1 MAGPGQLRTAH
12 DHRKVMSTMMR
23 DEPEAPDGRTI
34 DDPVCGICG
43 ARMEPIPPVGWVCCV
58 GLRGH
63 QDMAAALDR
72 AAAA

>member
-1 MAGPGQLRTAH
+1 
-12 DHRKVMSTMMR
+12 MSTRMR
-23 DEPEAPDGRTI
+23 DEPEAPDGRAI

-43 ARMEPIPPVGWVCCV
+43 TRMEPIPPVGWVCCV

-63 QDMAAALDR
+63 RDVAAAFDR

>member
-1 MAGPGQLRTAH
+1 
-12 DHRKVMSTMMR
+12 MR
-23 DEPEAPDGRTI
+23 DEPEAPDGRAI

-43 ARMEPIPPVGWVCCV
+43 TRMEPIPPVGWVCCV

-63 QDMAAALDR
+63 QDVAAALDR